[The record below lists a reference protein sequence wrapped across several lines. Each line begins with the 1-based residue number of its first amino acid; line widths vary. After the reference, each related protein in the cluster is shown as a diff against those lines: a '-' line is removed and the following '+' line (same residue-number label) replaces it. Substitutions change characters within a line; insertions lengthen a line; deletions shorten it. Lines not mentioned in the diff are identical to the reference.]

1 MAWVVSFHM
10 RWCINSVYP
19 RSRTTNKTPVE
30 ILPNKEVY
38 VVKNT
43 ETNNSTEIHAISM
56 PD

>member
-1 MAWVVSFHM
+1 MAWVVSFHL

-43 ETNNSTEIHAISM
+43 ETNNSTEIHATSM